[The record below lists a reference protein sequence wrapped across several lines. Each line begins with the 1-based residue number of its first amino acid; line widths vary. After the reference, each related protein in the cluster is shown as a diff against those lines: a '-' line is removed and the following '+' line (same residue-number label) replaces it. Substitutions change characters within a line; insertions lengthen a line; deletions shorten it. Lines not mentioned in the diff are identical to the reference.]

1 MLMELLI
8 YIVMLVIFLM
18 IYKFD
23 ITSDKVLTFF
33 SFPSV
38 FILFYSLCNFEEYYH
53 YINFNLFDISYKTY
67 VTVTILLVSYV
78 LGFFVPFA
86 VGIGK
91 SNDKLKYYNN
101 YSLKRINIAIT
112 LTFGISFLALLIN
125 LSNVNFSIGTLF
137 ENARE
142 YEKMF
147 GDSWIIN
154 YMYFLHV
161 PSMILIIFKAHLVR
175 KFTKLD
181 IVLIVLLLMFSF
193 FHGIKFTVFDALF
206 FPLCFYIS
214 LNGFSKSAKVYL
226 LSMIFIFVVFFAFF
240 SFLVRGG
247 GSEFN
252 LFAIVNYLVPNYVNL
267 FYAIEQNYLLYAYP
281 LDLYIGGVTNI
292 IELPRVLPSVAFV
305 VNDKYN
311 MLTGFVYIV
320 AGYFYVFSF
329 LFFTSMIYIYVL
341 FNKKKTIIG
350 VFICSYI
357 LFSLL
362 MMCYAYYFGTKYKY
376 IYYVLVLY
384 IIDLFCRKRIKY

>member
-1 MLMELLI
+1 MELLI

-147 GDSWIIN
+147 GDNWIIN

-181 IVLIVLLLMFSF
+181 IVLIILLLMFSF